1 MSLGSKSSDSVA
13 FTSRFKSPKSVLV
26 YHYCCDKYFQ
36 LFLVLVIPSY
46 QKIDIS
52 KSGWDDLSLLKKLKM
67 GDPGISVFE
76 ELNIQAEE
84 KIETLLSSF
93 QVNKR
98 FFIYVKF
105 KYRCR

>member
-1 MSLGSKSSDSVA
+1 
-13 FTSRFKSPKSVLV
+13 
-26 YHYCCDKYFQ
+26 
-36 LFLVLVIPSY
+36 
-46 QKIDIS
+46 
-52 KSGWDDLSLLKKLKM
+52 M

-98 FFIYVKF
+98 VLYMLNLNTDVDAN
-105 KYRCR
+105 

>member
-1 MSLGSKSSDSVA
+1 MS
-13 FTSRFKSPKSVLV
+13 
-26 YHYCCDKYFQ
+26 
-36 LFLVLVIPSY
+36 VILSY
-46 QKIDIS
+46 QKIYIS

-98 FFIYVKF
+98 FLYMLNLNTDVDDN
-105 KYRCR
+105 

>member
-1 MSLGSKSSDSVA
+1 MSLRSKSSDSVA
-13 FTSRFKSPKSVLV
+13 FTSRFTVLV
-26 YHYCCDKYFQ
+26 YNNCCDKYFQ
-36 LFLVLVIPSY
+36 LFLVSVIPSC

-93 QVNKR
+93 QVNKG
-98 FFIYVKF
+98 FCI
-105 KYRCR
+105 C